1 MGVGKRWAEDWIVE
15 AAFRKLELGP
25 VSACSALP
33 CLVEMLS
40 SRPLCLNSSA
50 QAEVSRKLSD
60 ERVGVMMLA

>member
-1 MGVGKRWAEDWIVE
+1 MGVGKRWAEDCIVE

-25 VSACSALP
+25 VSACSALLR
-33 CLVEMLS
+33 LVETLS

-50 QAEVSRKLSD
+50 QAEVSRKLSE